1 MGWDWMG
8 YICLI
13 KEEEQVRLTTLYNV
27 QLFFDFS
34 SRRFIYL
41 PPLPPVTPQHTE
53 LLVLSHLESELV
65 KLNTFL
71 LHLHYLRS
79 KVRTSSS
86 RLMVILTRLL
96 HPKILSFIFVVSSVL
111 LVVLV
116 VSLNLLEVQSNLC
129 LWRHE

>member
-1 MGWDWMG
+1 MG
-8 YICLI
+8 
-13 KEEEQVRLTTLYNV
+13 LTHNSILCIII
-27 QLFFDFS
+27 FDFS
-34 SRRFIYL
+34 SRRIIYL
-41 PPLPPVTPQHTE
+41 FISPVTPQHTE
-53 LLVLSHLESELV
+53 HLVLSHLESELV

-79 KVRTSSS
+79 KVKTSSS

-116 VSLNLLEVQSNLC
+116 VSLNLLEVPSDLC
-129 LWRHE
+129 PWRHE